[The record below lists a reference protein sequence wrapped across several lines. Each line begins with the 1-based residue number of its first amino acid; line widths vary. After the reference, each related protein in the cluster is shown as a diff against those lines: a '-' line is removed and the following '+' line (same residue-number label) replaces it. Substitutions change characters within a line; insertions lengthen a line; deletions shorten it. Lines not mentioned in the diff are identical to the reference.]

1 VGQLKPP
8 YWAKSECQNH
18 PLADKSKVEFN
29 PNVGMKV
36 RFIDKESGLDIGFSD
51 LVEIYDFVADTVFPA
66 FAGFFPQPV
75 IPGQPK

>member
-1 VGQLKPP
+1 
-8 YWAKSECQNH
+8 
-18 PLADKSKVEFN
+18 VEFN

>member
-1 VGQLKPP
+1 MKI
-8 YWAKSECQNH
+8 

-51 LVEIYDFVADTVFPA
+51 LVEDGYLRDSGNPNILWF
-66 FAGFFPQPV
+66 
-75 IPGQPK
+75 